1 MDRCIYAV
9 NIINMKPRFFMAVR
23 AFQYKIVSA
32 DFIYRYKLA
41 LVFELCAR
49 NVGKPF
55 AAIGTIQLWHTLSA
69 VILSVQFFLRS
80 ISDS

>member
-32 DFIYRYKLA
+32 DIVQLHKLA

-49 NVGKPF
+49 NIGKSF
-55 AAIGTIQLWHTLSA
+55 AAIGAIQLWHTLSA

-80 ISDS
+80 IADS